1 MSEGICRICEK
12 SYTNLL
18 SHLKAKHGISMEEHD
33 ALQLENLDIEPDT
46 TIKMEVQ
53 EETPMIISKGAPG
66 GDDTN
71 ITLIEYLNSYKMSKK
86 ELDLVITN
94 YKKGLPISGVMGLE
108 VKRSN
113 ASNEAKSLSSQMKVQ
128 THSLM
133 VAEELKDKHGFKVTN
148 VRGPQGNT
156 PKTWFLEKK

>member
-1 MSEGICRICEK
+1 MSEGTCRICEK

-18 SHLKAKHGISMEEHD
+18 QHLRSKHGISMEEHD

-53 EETPMIISKGAPG
+53 EETPIMSVKGEPVAE
-66 GDDTN
+66 TS
-71 ITLIEYLNSYKMSKK
+71 ITLLEYVSQHGMSKK

-108 VKRSN
+108 VKKSN
-113 ASNEAKSLSSQMKVQ
+113 AANEAKSLSSQMKVQ